1 MSRRDPRREI
11 EALRDRLESGD
22 RGDTERAREALLG
35 LSDNLDLIPSEVGNY
50 RHRDILRRCTIMAE
64 AVGGDVLVDALD
76 DREAAERVVRWINR
90 THDNEHT
97 NLDYRKDLRSFGR
110 YANTITEEPPESL
123 SWIPSSTSNNF
134 DPTPSERDLLTF
146 EGDVEPMLEAASN
159 DRDRA
164 LIALQ
169 FEAGLRS
176 GELET
181 LRVGDV
187 FESEHTFAVHVDG
200 KRGERVVHLTMS
212 VPYLQR
218 WLTEH
223 PGSGDTEAPLW
234 SKLDRPEPISY
245 QMLRKIFVTTA
256 ERAGVRKPVTPTNFR
271 KSNMRWLL
279 LLGMKRGQIEQRQG
293 RVHGSRATARYE
305 AEFGEDSL
313 ERTYASLH
321 GFDVDDTEDV
331 VDVAPVTCPRCK
343 QETPRDGSFCIHCAQ
358 ALDLEAKE
366 LLDEAVEAFEQE
378 AVTEPNADTRAEL
391 IDGARTL
398 RRRPN
403 LMGKD
408 ELHDLAS
415 SLSSRES
422 EVEGEAD

>member
-1 MSRRDPRREI
+1 MSRHDPRGEI
-11 EALRDRLESGD
+11 ETLRNRLENGE
-22 RGDTERAREALLG
+22 RGDTDRARDTLLR
-35 LSDNLDLIPSEVGNY
+35 LSSNLDLIPSEVGDY

-64 AVGGDVLVDALD
+64 AVGGDLLVNALE
-76 DREAAERVVRWINR
+76 DRAAAERIVRWINR

-97 NLDYRKDLRSFGR
+97 NVDYRKDLRCFGR
-110 YANTITEEPPESL
+110 YANTITDEPPESL
-123 SWIPSSTSNNF
+123 SWIPTSTSNNF
-134 DPTPSERDLLTF
+134 DPRPSERDLLTLD
-146 EGDVEPMLEAASN
+146 GDIKPLLEAAAN
-159 DRDRA
+159 PRDRA

-176 GELET
+176 GELQG
-181 LRVGDV
+181 LDVGDV
-187 FESEHTFAVHVDG
+187 FDSEHTLAVHVDG
-200 KRGERVVHLTMS
+200 KRGERVVHLTMA
-212 VPYLQR
+212 VPYLQG

-223 PGSGDTEAPLW
+223 PDPKDPDAPLW
-234 SKLDRPEPISY
+234 SRLDEPEPISY
-245 QMLRKIFVTTA
+245 AMLRKALVETA

-305 AEFGEDSL
+305 AEFGEESL

-321 GFDVDDTEDV
+321 GLDVEDTEEAV
-331 VDVAPVTCPRCK
+331 EVAPVTCPRCK

-366 LLDEAVEAFEQE
+366 LLDDAVEAFEEE
-378 AVTEPNADTRAEL
+378 AVIESDADTRAEL

-403 LMGKD
+403 LMSKD
-408 ELHDLAS
+408 ELHDLTS
-415 SLSSRES
+415 SLSSGES
-422 EVEGEAD
+422 DAAD